1 MFSAEKTSLLRA
13 VLDEVCEDLPKNETS
28 VSVRAHVA
36 CKILEAAKRDDSSVE
51 VLKSVGRRALFEI
64 PSMWH

>member
-13 VLDEVCEDLPKNETS
+13 VLDEVCENLPKNETGM
-28 VSVRAHVA
+28 RAHVA
-36 CKILEAAKRDDSSVE
+36 VKILEAAKRADASAE
-51 VLKSVGRRALFEI
+51 VLKSVGRRALLEI

>member
-13 VLDEVCEDLPKNETS
+13 VLDEVCENLPKNETGT
-28 VSVRAHVA
+28 RTHVA
-36 CKILEAAKRDDSSVE
+36 VQILEAAKRDDASVE
-51 VLKSVGRRALFEI
+51 VLKSVGRRALFEA

>member
-13 VLDEVCEDLPKNETS
+13 VLDEVCENLPKNETGM
-28 VSVRAHVA
+28 RAHVA
-36 CKILEAAKRDDSSVE
+36 VKILEAAKRDDASVE
-51 VLKSVGRRALFEI
+51 VLKTVGRRALFEI